1 VDTNEKKANLYREGV
16 TVHLQEGL
24 GLTPNLSY
32 NDLAS
37 AAIDQE
43 RLMNAVIPHLG
54 VSYADRNSSRTGAIA
69 HNSNRSNFSS
79 NSRNSSS
86 DNSSTMLRHHH
97 SRLLTA
103 AFHASTMESWDIS
116 PVSA

>member
-86 DNSSTMLRHHH
+86 DNSSTML
-97 SRLLTA
+97 
-103 AFHASTMESWDIS
+103 
-116 PVSA
+116 